1 MDQHPAILADLG
13 AELRRRRD
21 ELIEHLGTFDC
32 EEILDGQADGVFREL
47 EAVSRS
53 LRKLPEVEAAAARAA
68 AIARAMA
75 FRILADALDH
85 DLPGNCASGLLR
97 AETVGV

>member
-21 ELIEHLGTFDC
+21 ELIEHLGGFGC
-32 EEILDGQADGVFREL
+32 EDIQAGKADGVFREL

-53 LRKLPEVEAAAARAA
+53 LRQLPEVEAAAARAA
-68 AIARAMA
+68 AVARAIA
-75 FRILADALDH
+75 FRVLADALDQ

-97 AETVGV
+97 AESVGV